1 MADTIPRFID
11 VTEVAKLVRQS
22 LKKNFPDVQ
31 FYVRSR
37 RHAGGASIHVVWK
50 EGPQEDDVHAKVK
63 QYEGSRTDG
72 DYSPR
77 PVYHY
82 LRPDGEALVAHN
94 PASSAIG
101 ASEPQGEDNRALAR
115 LMTTDVELVKFG
127 ADYVFC
133 HREPSEAETA
143 EMQRRLEEARK
154 SRRPDDIPF

>member
-1 MADTIPRFID
+1 MTDTTPRFIG

-22 LKKNFPDVQ
+22 LKKNFPDVR
-31 FYVRSR
+31 FSVRSSR
-37 RHAGGASIHVVWK
+37 YAGGASIHVMWK
-50 EGPQEDDVHAKVK
+50 EEPQEDEVYAKVR

-77 PVYHY
+77 PVYHS

-101 ASEPQGEDNRALAR
+101 ASEPQGEDNRALAH
-115 LMTTDVELVKFG
+115 LMPAGIELVHFG

-133 HREPSEAETA
+133 HREPSEAEAA
-143 EMQRRLEEARK
+143 EMQRRFEETRK
-154 SRRPDDIPF
+154 CRRPDDLPF

>member
-1 MADTIPRFID
+1 MTDTIPRFID

-22 LKKNFPDVQ
+22 LKKDFPGVR
-31 FYVRSR
+31 FSVRSSR
-37 RHAGGASIHVVWK
+37 YAGGASVHVMWE
-50 EGPQEDDVHAKVK
+50 EGPQEDDVRAKVK

-94 PASSAIG
+94 PASSAMG

-115 LMTTDVELVKFG
+115 LMPTDVELVNFG

-133 HREPSEAETA
+133 HREPSEAEA
-143 EMQRRLEEARK
+143 VEMQRRLEVARK
-154 SRRPDDIPF
+154 YRRSGDLPF